1 ARRPREVQR
10 QRLSRLTMGSAIA
23 NGKQRPLDSP
33 LGVFSGAQARAVITL
48 LAVLVVASVGAWAF
62 VVWMGAGMTSAM
74 LLASVSTVGG
84 FGLFLAV
91 WMVMMVAMM
100 FPAAAPMAQA
110 YSALNGRGDGR
121 TTLRSALMSVFLT
134 TYIGVWTAI
143 GVIFAIAYLLLAP
156 ELSGL
161 VGTGTL
167 GVGVAGGVLIAAGVY
182 QTTPLK
188 QTCLRGCRSPVS
200 FLLTDWRP
208 GFQGAVRLGWRHAA
222 YCVGC
227 CWLLFAVLF
236 AVGLMALPWMALIA
250 LMIFV
255 EKLIPGRTGF
265 WVSAG
270 LGGALAIIGVA
281 FLLVPPLGAWAL
293 GLA

>member
-1 ARRPREVQR
+1 MAGIPA
-10 QRLSRLTMGSAIA
+10 SRGERS
-23 NGKQRPLDSP
+23 LDSP
-33 LGVFSGAQARAVITL
+33 LGVFSGEQAPAAGTL
-48 LAVLVVASVGAWAF
+48 LLVLIAASIGAWAF

-74 LLASVSTVGG
+74 LLASVSTLGG

-110 YSALNGRGDGR
+110 YSVLSAREDDRLPS
-121 TTLRSALMSVFLT
+121 RSALMSAFLL
-134 TYIGVWTAI
+134 TYVGVWTAI
-143 GVIFAIAYLLLAP
+143 GVVIAAVYLLLAP
-156 ELSGL
+156 GLSGL

-167 GVGVAGGVLIAAGVY
+167 GVTVAGSVLIAAGIY

-188 QTCLRGCRSPVS
+188 QTCLRGCRSPLS

-208 GFQGAVRLGWRHAA
+208 GFKGAVRLGWRHAA

-227 CWLLFAVLF
+227 CWLLFGVLF
-236 AVGLMALPWMALIA
+236 AVGLMALPWMILIA

-255 EKLIPGRTGF
+255 EKLLPGRTGF

-270 LGGALAIIGVA
+270 LGGAVAAVGIA
-281 FLLVPPLGAWAL
+281 FLVVPGWGAWAL

>member
-1 ARRPREVQR
+1 MANEFGTGAPRTLE
-10 QRLSRLTMGSAIA
+10 
-23 NGKQRPLDSP
+23 SP
-33 LGVFSGAQARAVITL
+33 LGVFRGAHAPAVITL
-48 LAVLVVASVGAWAF
+48 LLGLLGASVAAWAF

-84 FGLFLAV
+84 FALFLAI

-110 YSALNGRGDGR
+110 YSALSARPDDRPPLRG
-121 TTLRSALMSVFLT
+121 ALMSVFLT

-143 GVIFAIAYLLLAP
+143 GVAVAIAYLLLAP
-156 ELSGL
+156 ELSVL

-188 QTCLRGCRSPVS
+188 QTCLRGCRTPVS

-208 GFQGAVRLGWRHAA
+208 GFRGALRLGARHAA
-222 YCVGC
+222 FCVGC

-250 LMIFV
+250 LMIFI
-255 EKLIPGRTGF
+255 EKLIPGKTGF
-265 WVSAG
+265 RVSAG
-270 LGGALAIIGVA
+270 LGGALALIGIG
-281 FLLVPPLGAWAL
+281 FLLVPSVGAWAL
-293 GLA
+293 GLS

>member
-1 ARRPREVQR
+1 MAAPRAAAP
-10 QRLSRLTMGSAIA
+10 SRSVDA
-23 NGKQRPLDSP
+23 S
-33 LGVFSGAQARAVITL
+33 LGVFRGEQGPAAITL
-48 LAVLVVASVGAWAF
+48 LVVLIAASVGAWAF
-62 VVWMGAGMTSAM
+62 VVWMGAGMSSAM
-74 LLASVSTVGG
+74 LLASLTTVGG

-110 YSALNGRGDGR
+110 YSALSAGENTGRPTRG
-121 TTLRSALMSVFLT
+121 ALTSVFLA
-134 TYIGVWTAI
+134 TYIGVWTTI
-143 GVIFAIAYLLLAP
+143 GVGVAIAYVLLAP
-156 ELSGL
+156 RLSVL

-167 GVGVAGGVLIAAGVY
+167 GVSVAGAVLVAAGIY

-188 QTCLRGCRSPVS
+188 QTCLRGCRSPIS

-208 GFQGAVRLGWRHAA
+208 GFPGAVRLGWKHAA

-250 LMIFV
+250 LLIFI
-255 EKLIPGRTGF
+255 EKLVPARNGF
-265 WVSAG
+265 RVSAG
-270 LGGALAIIGVA
+270 LGGALAIVGLA
-281 FLLVPPLGAWAL
+281 FLLLPSWGAWAL
-293 GLA
+293 GLS

>member
-1 ARRPREVQR
+1 MAGAPGAERTP
-10 QRLSRLTMGSAIA
+10 S
-23 NGKQRPLDSP
+23 LDSP
-33 LGVFSGAQARAVITL
+33 LRVFSGEDAPAAITL
-48 LAVLVVASVGAWAF
+48 LVILVVASVGAWAF
-62 VVWMGAGMTSAM
+62 VVWMGAGMSSAM

-110 YSALNGRGDGR
+110 YSVLSAREDGIRPSRNAL
-121 TTLRSALMSVFLT
+121 TSVFLA
-134 TYIGVWTAI
+134 TYIVVWTAI
-143 GVIFAIAYLLLAP
+143 GALIAVAYVVLAP
-156 ELSGL
+156 ELSVL
-161 VGTGTL
+161 AGTGTL
-167 GVGVAGGVLIAAGVY
+167 GVTLAGSILVTAGIY

-188 QTCLRGCRSPVS
+188 QTCLQGCRSPIS

-208 GFQGAVRLGWRHAA
+208 GFEGAVRLGWRHAA

-265 WVSAG
+265 RVSAG
-270 LGGALAIIGVA
+270 LGGGLAIVGLA
-281 FLLVPPLGAWAL
+281 FLIEPSLGAWAL
-293 GLA
+293 GLS